1 MFIILPE
8 QQIVRVILVLLL
20 IWALQPVRISMI
32 QEFLTITMMLY
43 LFIFTVMEHR
53 LVLGKR

>member
-20 IWALQPVRISMI
+20 IWVLQLVRISMI
-32 QEFLTITMMLY
+32 QEFLTITMMLTY
-43 LFIFTVMEHR
+43 LF
-53 LVLGKR
+53 LQ

>member
-20 IWALQPVRISMI
+20 IWVLQPVRISMI
-32 QEFLTITMMLY
+32 QEFLTIKMMLY

>member
-20 IWALQPVRISMI
+20 IWVLQSVRISMI